1 MVNLYSGFTFNDHD
15 VEFWDES
22 DTEIDEDI
30 DNADSRCMSPL
41 NDSDNENESNMAE
54 RRLTVRWI
62 IVILSIFQ
70 THFILTAAAMKWL
83 LKFLIALLRY
93 LGKYSPKLTEIADGL
108 PQSLYQYESS
118 LGSITPDIDIKKKV
132 VCLKCESLYS
142 LKELLQKSWFQHSS
156 KLLFLQTF

>member
-1 MVNLYSGFTFNDHD
+1 MFDKMCSYMFNLYSGFTFNNDD

-41 NDSDNENESNMAE
+41 NDSDNEDVSSISE
-54 RRLTVRWI
+54 RRVTVRWI

-70 THFILTAAAMKWL
+70 TRFILTAEAMKWL
-83 LKFLIALLRY
+83 LKFLVVLLRY
-93 LGKYSPKLTEIADGL
+93 LGKYSPKLTEIADLL

-118 LGSITPDIDIKKKV
+118 LGSITPNIDINKNV
-132 VCLKCESLYS
+132 VCLKCESLYT
-142 LKELLQKSWFQHSS
+142 LKECFRKVV
-156 KLLFLQTF
+156 